1 LLTRSRIIDDASQ
14 LAGGPNNSPVP
25 DGVPESLRFIL
36 AADLETEMIRDLNQ
50 SPEDHLVSSV
60 PIQLNYQQQDFI
72 VPGSNVES
80 PCYVSVKV
88 IDPPVWWPNTS
99 DVEITNLSQ
108 LTQNFRERRIAC
120 AFYDQRPIKGKV
132 SWLPLGTET
141 LTVWYDR
148 SPITDPSPD
157 QATFTIT
164 DSYVPLLKLLLAAQM
179 MEMTGKPIGAFL
191 MSRIDRGMKQWE
203 KYVKRNRQPGTV
215 TKASWIDSRRRSG
228 GYYPNEFLVR

>member
-1 LLTRSRIIDDASQ
+1 MLTRSRIVSDASA
-14 LAGGPNNSPVP
+14 LAGNPPDTPQP
-25 DGVPESLRFIL
+25 DGIPASVRFFI
-36 AADLETEMIRDLNQ
+36 AADLETELIRDLNL

-60 PIQLNYQQQDFI
+60 PIQLSYQQQEFI

-88 IDPPVWWPNTS
+88 VDPPVWWPNTS

-148 SPITDPSPD
+148 SPQTDPSPD
-157 QATFTIT
+157 QSTFTIT
-164 DSYVPLLKLLLAAQM
+164 DGYLPLLKLLLAAQM
-179 MEMTGKPIGAFL
+179 MEMMGKPVGKIMEG
-191 MSRIDRGMKQWE
+191 RIDRGMKQWE
-203 KYVKRNRQPGTV
+203 KYVKRSRQPGTIS
-215 TKASWIDSRRRSG
+215 KPSWIDSRRRSG